1 MRLVLRLELSSN
13 SGLVYATDVADD
25 LRAQAEI
32 LMRQIAGKD
41 PGLDSG
47 ELRVRLDWGV
57 VKLVR
62 HGNEVFL
69 EEPDYRRDPLRFVP
83 HLDFTCAVLRAQ
95 QLVHDRLK
103 VSAEPVT
110 YDSFLLVYPAGLTAS
125 CVAATRQPSGRPG
138 DSGWRVFDAA
148 RIDWTG
154 DLQARCVYEVAG
166 ERKAIM
172 SVLSLPVG
180 WSVRLE
186 DDILAEVAP
195 PGGEP
200 IEIGMAIQL

>member
-1 MRLVLRLELSSN
+1 MRLEIPTN
-13 SGLVYATDVADD
+13 SGLVYATHVAHD
-25 LRAQAEI
+25 LRPQAEI
-32 LMRQIAGKD
+32 LMRQIVGKN
-41 PGLDSG
+41 PGSDGS
-47 ELRVRLDWGV
+47 ELRVRLDWGIV
-57 VKLVR
+57 NLVR
-62 HGNEVFL
+62 RGNEVFV

-95 QLVHDRLK
+95 QLVHDCLQ

-125 CVAATRQPSGRPG
+125 RVAATRQPPRRPG
-138 DSGWRVFDAA
+138 DSGWRVFDAD
-148 RIDWTG
+148 RIDWTAEP
-154 DLQARCVYEVAG
+154 QARRVYEVAG
-166 ERKAIM
+166 ERQAIM

-186 DDILAEVAP
+186 DDTLAEVAP

-200 IEIGMAIQL
+200 IEVGMAVQL